1 MATMNASG
9 LSQARTL
16 PIGARLFVPHLGSPL
31 PVSAPNA
38 AWGVSKGAFQ
48 PAPPSARSVS
58 VGASTKEGK
67 DRQLDFG
74 NNKNAVRGTA
84 GGVMRLWH
92 AVLFLLL
99 KAIIPLSHPA
109 GHRVHGEGLSR
120 AGQHLPCGGTK
131 EGRLI
136 GIMGKLSLM
145 RNVSR
150 SQYSS
155 VLEGFQACGMGLL
168 KPLHLSHCSLPRSG
182 FLQLSSLLPMMQ
194 PRQYVSGSRQ
204 DGGRSSGTFNFAVG
218 GGALAIAA
226 VAAGLLVLAN
236 APQPTSPNVFS
247 GRRSLAEYTTKFKTD
262 LARDD
267 PAANQSPGL
276 NP

>member
-16 PIGARLFVPHLGSPL
+16 PIGARPFVPHLGSPL

-38 AWGVSKGAFQ
+38 AWGVSKGTFQ

-74 NNKNAVRGTA
+74 NNKNAGIGYTE
-84 GGVMRLWH
+84 
-92 AVLFLLL
+92 
-99 KAIIPLSHPA
+99 KDS
-109 GHRVHGEGLSR
+109 
-120 AGQHLPCGGTK
+120 AGQANIYPV
-131 EGRLI
+131 E
-136 GIMGKLSLM
+136 
-145 RNVSR
+145 
-150 SQYSS
+150 
-155 VLEGFQACGMGLL
+155 
-168 KPLHLSHCSLPRSG
+168 
-182 FLQLSSLLPMMQ
+182 